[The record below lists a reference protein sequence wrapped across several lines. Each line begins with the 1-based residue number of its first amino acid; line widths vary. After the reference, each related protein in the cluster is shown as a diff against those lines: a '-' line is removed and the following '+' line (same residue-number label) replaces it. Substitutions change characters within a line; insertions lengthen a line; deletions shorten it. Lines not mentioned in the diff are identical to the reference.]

1 MSVPKGTTPTV
12 ICVFNKPD
20 LDLTLA
26 NNVYVTFTSNLRT
39 VTKSGEDLTVE
50 PNRIIVRLS
59 QADTLSFQI
68 DDVEIQAN
76 WTYDGRQRACS
87 TIEKIDVTRNLLMRE
102 VD

>member
-1 MSVPKGTTPTV
+1 MAVSKGTTPTV
-12 ICVFNKPD
+12 ICVFNEPD

-50 PNRIIVRLS
+50 PNRIIVSLS

-76 WTYDGRQRACS
+76 WTYDGRRRACS